1 MKRGT
6 AAIVSLLLALELL
19 LAGCSQSTDTISQTN
34 GSPTE
39 MISEK
44 DEGESTVQTGSYT
57 TQEIKC
63 LNGDY
68 QIYGIAYIPDDGK
81 ERHPLI
87 IFSHELGNSH
97 TSGIGYAERL
107 SQIGYAVYVFDFYG
121 GTVGGNQTGGKN
133 TEMSVMTE
141 VSDLE
146 AVLRAAKSWDFVDAD
161 KIILMGGSQGGAV
174 TALTGVR
181 HQDEISGMILLYP
194 ALSLFSDIH
203 ERFSDL
209 DSVPEQYDMFG
220 GWITVGK
227 KYAVDVWNI
236 DPYQELA
243 RYQGKVLLLHGDKD
257 NSVDISYS
265 DRASKVIPNVEY
277 HVISDGGHEFFGQP
291 FEDAVTHITSWLE
304 NNK

>member
-1 MKRGT
+1 MKRT
-6 AAIVSLLLALELL
+6 IAMIICLMLAVLF
-19 LAGCSQSTDTISQTN
+19 AGCSQSAGTN
-34 GSPTE
+34 PQNNETPSETTE
-39 MISEK
+39 EK
-44 DEGESTVQTGSYT
+44 DTGESTVQTGSYT

-63 LNGDY
+63 PNSTY
-68 QIYGIAYIPDDGK
+68 QIYGIAYIPNDGK
-81 ERHPLI
+81 EKHPLI

-97 TSGIGYAERL
+97 TSGVGYAERL

-121 GTVGGNQTGGKN
+121 GTVGGNRTGGNN

-146 AVLRAAKSWDFVDAD
+146 AVLKTAKTWDFVDTD
-161 KIILMGGSQGGAV
+161 NIILMGGSQGGAV

-181 HQDEISGMILLYP
+181 YQDEIEGMILLYP
-194 ALSLFSDIH
+194 ALSRFSDIH
-203 ERFSDL
+203 GRFSDL

-227 KYAVDVWNI
+227 RYVADVWDI
-236 DPYQELA
+236 DPYQELS
-243 RYQGKVLLLHGDKD
+243 RYQGKVLLLHGNED

-265 DRASKVIPNVEY
+265 DRLSKVLPNVEY
-277 HVISDGGHEFFGQP
+277 HVISGGGHEFFGQP
-291 FEDAVTHITSWLE
+291 FEDAVNHITSWLE

>member
-1 MKRGT
+1 MKRT
-6 AAIVSLLLALELL
+6 MAMIICLLLAVLFT
-19 LAGCSQSTDTISQTN
+19 GCSQSAGTNPQTN
-34 GSPTE
+34 EKPSETTE
-39 MISEK
+39 EK
-44 DEGESTVQTGSYT
+44 GTGEITVQTGSYT

-63 LNGDY
+63 PNGAY
-68 QIYGIAYIPDDGK
+68 QIYGIAYIPNDGK
-81 ERHPLI
+81 EKHPLI

-97 TSGIGYAERL
+97 TSGVGYAERL

-121 GTVGGNQTGGKN
+121 GTVGGNQTGGNN

-146 AVLRAAKSWDFVDAD
+146 AVLKTAKTWDFVDTD
-161 KIILMGGSQGGAV
+161 NIILMGGSQGGAV

-181 HQDEISGMILLYP
+181 YQDEIEGMILLYP

-227 KYAVDVWNI
+227 KYAADVWDI
-236 DPYQELA
+236 DPYQELS

-265 DRASKVIPNVEY
+265 DRLSKVLPNVEY
-277 HVISDGGHEFFGQP
+277 HVISGGGHEFFGQP
-291 FEDAVTHITSWLE
+291 FEDAVNHITSWLE

>member
-1 MKRGT
+1 M
-6 AAIVSLLLALELL
+6 IVCLLLAVLF
-19 LAGCSQSTDTISQTN
+19 AGCSHSAGTNPQTN
-34 GSPTE
+34 EKPSETTE
-39 MISEK
+39 EK
-44 DEGESTVQTGSYT
+44 GIGESTVQTGSYT

-63 LNGDY
+63 PNSTY
-68 QIYGIAYIPDDGK
+68 QIYGIAYIPNDGK
-81 ERHPLI
+81 EKHPLI

-97 TSGIGYAERL
+97 TSGVGYAERL

-121 GTVGGNQTGGKN
+121 GTVGGNQTGGNN

-146 AVLRAAKSWDFVDAD
+146 AVLKTAKTWDFVDTD
-161 KIILMGGSQGGAV
+161 NIILMGGSQGGAV

-181 HQDEISGMILLYP
+181 HQDEIEGMILLYP

-227 KYAVDVWNI
+227 KYAADVWDI
-236 DPYQELA
+236 DPYQELS

-265 DRASKVIPNVEY
+265 DRLSKVLPNVEY
-277 HVISDGGHEFFGQP
+277 HVISGGGHEFFGQP
-291 FEDAVTHITSWLE
+291 FEDAVTYITSWLE
-304 NNK
+304 SNK

>member
-1 MKRGT
+1 MKRWMVM
-6 AAIVSLLLALELL
+6 IVCLLLAVLF
-19 LAGCSQSTDTISQTN
+19 AGCSHSAGTNPQTN
-34 GSPTE
+34 EKPSETTE
-39 MISEK
+39 EK
-44 DEGESTVQTGSYT
+44 GIGESTVQTGSYT

-63 LNGDY
+63 PNSTY
-68 QIYGIAYIPDDGK
+68 QIYGIAYIPNDGK
-81 ERHPLI
+81 EKHPLI

-97 TSGIGYAERL
+97 TSGVGYAERL

-121 GTVGGNQTGGKN
+121 GTVGGNQTGGNN

-146 AVLRAAKSWDFVDAD
+146 AVLKTAKTWDFVDTD
-161 KIILMGGSQGGAV
+161 NIILMGGSQGGAV

-181 HQDEISGMILLYP
+181 HQDEIEGMILLYP

-227 KYAVDVWNI
+227 KYAADVWDI
-236 DPYQELA
+236 DPYQELS

-265 DRASKVIPNVEY
+265 DRLSKVLPNVEY
-277 HVISDGGHEFFGQP
+277 HVISGGGHEFFGQP
-291 FEDAVTHITSWLE
+291 FEDAVTYITSWLE
-304 NNK
+304 SNK

>member
-1 MKRGT
+1 MKRWMVM
-6 AAIVSLLLALELL
+6 IVCLLLAVLF
-19 LAGCSQSTDTISQTN
+19 AGCSHSAETN
-34 GSPTE
+34 PQNNEKPSETTE
-39 MISEK
+39 EK
-44 DEGESTVQTGSYT
+44 GIGESTVQTGSYT

-63 LNGDY
+63 PNSTY
-68 QIYGIAYIPDDGK
+68 QIYGIAYIPNDGK
-81 ERHPLI
+81 EKHPLI

-97 TSGIGYAERL
+97 TSGVGYAERL

-121 GTVGGNQTGGKN
+121 GTVGGNQTGGNN

-146 AVLRAAKSWDFVDAD
+146 AVLKTAKTWDFVDTD
-161 KIILMGGSQGGAV
+161 NIILMGGSQGGAV

-181 HQDEISGMILLYP
+181 HQDEIKGLILLYP

-227 KYAVDVWNI
+227 KYAADVWDI
-236 DPYQELA
+236 DPYQELS

-265 DRASKVIPNVEY
+265 DRLSKVLPNVEY
-277 HVISDGGHEFFGQP
+277 HVISGGGHEFFGQP
-291 FEDAVTHITSWLE
+291 FEDAVTYITSWLE
-304 NNK
+304 SNK

>member
-1 MKRGT
+1 MKRIFT
-6 AAIVSLLLALELL
+6 LIVCLLLAVLF
-19 LAGCSQSTDTISQTN
+19 AGCSQRTDTSSQN
-34 GSPTE
+34 DESLTE
-39 MISEK
+39 TVSQK
-44 DEGESTVQTGSYT
+44 GTGDKTVQTGDYT

-63 LNGDY
+63 PNGDY
-68 QIYGIAYIPDDGK
+68 QIYGIAYIPNDGK
-81 ERHPLI
+81 EKHPLI

-97 TSGIGYAERL
+97 TSGVDYAQRL

-121 GTVGGNQTGGKN
+121 GTVGSNPTGGKN

-146 AVLRAAKSWDFVDAD
+146 AVLQTAKSWDFVDPD
-161 KIILMGGSQGGAV
+161 NIILMGGSQGGAV
-174 TALTGVR
+174 TGLTGVR

-227 KYAVDVWNI
+227 KYAADVWDI
-236 DPYQELA
+236 DPYQELS

-277 HVISDGGHEFFGQP
+277 HVISGGGHEFSGQP
-291 FEDAVTHITSWLE
+291 FEDAVTHITSWLQG
-304 NNK
+304 NQ

>member
-1 MKRGT
+1 MKRWMVM
-6 AAIVSLLLALELL
+6 IVCLLLAVLF
-19 LAGCSQSTDTISQTN
+19 AGCSQSAGTNPQTN
-34 GSPTE
+34 EKP
-39 MISEK
+39 SETPEEK
-44 DEGESTVQTGSYT
+44 GIGESTVQTGSYT
-57 TQEIKC
+57 TQEIK
-63 LNGDY
+63 
-68 QIYGIAYIPDDGK
+68 IPNDGK
-81 ERHPLI
+81 VKHPLI

-97 TSGIGYAERL
+97 TSGVGYAERL

-121 GTVGGNQTGGKN
+121 GTVGGNQTGGNN

-146 AVLRAAKSWDFVDAD
+146 AVLKTAKTWDFVDTD
-161 KIILMGGSQGGAV
+161 NIILMGGSQGGAV
-174 TALTGVR
+174 TALIGVR
-181 HQDEISGMILLYP
+181 YQDEIEGMILLYP

-227 KYAVDVWNI
+227 KYAADVWDI
-236 DPYQELA
+236 DPYQELS

-265 DRASKVIPNVEY
+265 DRLSKVLPNVEY
-277 HVISDGGHEFFGQP
+277 HVISGGGHEFFGQP
-291 FEDAVTHITSWLE
+291 FEDAVTYITSWLE
-304 NNK
+304 SNK

>member
-1 MKRGT
+1 MKRT
-6 AAIVSLLLALELL
+6 MAMIICLLLAVLF
-19 LAGCSQSTDTISQTN
+19 AGCSQSAGTNPQTN
-34 GSPTE
+34 EKPSGTTE
-39 MISEK
+39 EK
-44 DEGESTVQTGSYT
+44 GTGESTVQTGSYT

-63 LNGDY
+63 PNSTY
-68 QIYGIAYIPDDGK
+68 QIYGIAYIPNDGK
-81 ERHPLI
+81 EKHPLI

-97 TSGIGYAERL
+97 TSGVGYAERL

-121 GTVGGNQTGGKN
+121 GTVGGNQTGGNN

-146 AVLRAAKSWDFVDAD
+146 AVLKTAKTWDFVDTD
-161 KIILMGGSQGGAV
+161 NIILMGGSQGGAV

-181 HQDEISGMILLYP
+181 HQDEIKGLILLYP

-227 KYAVDVWNI
+227 KYAADVWDI
-236 DPYQELA
+236 DPYQELS

-265 DRASKVIPNVEY
+265 DRLSKVLPNVEY
-277 HVISDGGHEFFGQP
+277 HVISGGGHEFFGQP
-291 FEDAVTHITSWLE
+291 FEDAVNHITSWLE

>member
-1 MKRGT
+1 MKRT
-6 AAIVSLLLALELL
+6 IAMIICLLLAVLF
-19 LAGCSQSTDTISQTN
+19 AGCSQRAGTN
-34 GSPTE
+34 PQNNEKQSETTE
-39 MISEK
+39 EK
-44 DEGESTVQTGSYT
+44 GTGESTVQTGSYT

-63 LNGDY
+63 PNGAY
-68 QIYGIAYIPDDGK
+68 QIYGIAYIPNDGK
-81 ERHPLI
+81 EKHPLI

-97 TSGIGYAERL
+97 TSGVGYAERL

-121 GTVGGNQTGGKN
+121 GTVGGNQTGGNN

-146 AVLRAAKSWDFVDAD
+146 AVLKTAKSWDFVDTD
-161 KIILMGGSQGGAV
+161 NIILMGGSQGGAV

-181 HQDEISGMILLYP
+181 HQDEIKGMILLYP

-227 KYAVDVWNI
+227 KYAADVWDI
-236 DPYQELA
+236 DPYRELS

-265 DRASKVIPNVEY
+265 DRLSKVLPNVEY
-277 HVISDGGHEFFGQP
+277 HVISGGGHEFFGQP
-291 FEDAVTHITSWLE
+291 FEDAVNHITSWLE

>member
-1 MKRGT
+1 MKRNIFM
-6 AAIVSLLLALELL
+6 IVCLFFAVMF
-19 LAGCSQSTDTISQTN
+19 AGCSQSTGTDSQN
-34 GSPTE
+34 
-39 MISEK
+39 IW
-44 DEGESTVQTGSYT
+44 STSGMTSAKGTGDNTVKTGTYT
-57 TQEIKC
+57 TREIKC
-63 LNGDY
+63 PNGDY

-81 ERHPLI
+81 EKHPLI

-97 TSGIGYAERL
+97 TSGVGYAERL

-121 GTVGGNQTGGKN
+121 GTVGGNQKKKKN

-146 AVLRAAKSWDFVDAD
+146 AVLKTAKSWDFVDAD

-194 ALSLFSDIH
+194 AFSLFSDIH

-227 KYAVDVWNI
+227 KYAADVWDI
-236 DPYQELA
+236 DPYQELSQY
-243 RYQGKVLLLHGDKD
+243 RGKTLLLHGDKD

-277 HVISDGGHEFFGQP
+277 HVISGGGHEFSGQP
-291 FEDAVTHITSWLE
+291 FEDAVSHITSWLE